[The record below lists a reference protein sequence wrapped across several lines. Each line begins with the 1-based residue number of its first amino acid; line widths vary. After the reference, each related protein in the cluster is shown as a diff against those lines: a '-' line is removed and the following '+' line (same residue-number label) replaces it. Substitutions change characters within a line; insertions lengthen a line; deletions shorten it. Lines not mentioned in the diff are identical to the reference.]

1 MLVYFHYNLEVKD
14 IIIVIDKE
22 MKIQAEKGW
31 ASDNSSFVSKFR
43 TSRLYSI
50 HAYLSSSLTTLSKT
64 DKAFK
69 VLSTYS

>member
-22 MKIQAEKGW
+22 MKIQAETEW

-43 TSRLYSI
+43 SARLYSI
-50 HAYLSSSLTTLSKT
+50 HAYLSPSSTTLSKT
-64 DKAFK
+64 NKTFK